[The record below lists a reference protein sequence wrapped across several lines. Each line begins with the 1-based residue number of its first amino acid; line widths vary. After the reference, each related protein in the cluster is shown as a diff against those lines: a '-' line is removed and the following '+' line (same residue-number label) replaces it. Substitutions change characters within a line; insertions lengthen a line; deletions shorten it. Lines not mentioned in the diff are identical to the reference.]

1 MFETIEMDVFM
12 NMYVSEAAIPQI
24 QTIRYCTIKK
34 KKKKSVS
41 HLFRYLGCVLQCA
54 VFPHTPV
61 HDTLARFCSFS
72 FFPSQSTTKL
82 PFKHGPKTT
91 YSLALVKPNRVK
103 ACLRQGA
110 SSAAPSPVG
119 GGQGSRRSRDRSRL
133 RRNHQCTGRVQCTG
147 T

>member
-1 MFETIEMDVFM
+1 MFGTIQMDVYV

-24 QTIRYCTIKK
+24 VAIRYCAHLKK
-34 KKKKSVS
+34 KIIRVPP
-41 HLFRYLGCVLQCA
+41 FRYLGWVLQCA